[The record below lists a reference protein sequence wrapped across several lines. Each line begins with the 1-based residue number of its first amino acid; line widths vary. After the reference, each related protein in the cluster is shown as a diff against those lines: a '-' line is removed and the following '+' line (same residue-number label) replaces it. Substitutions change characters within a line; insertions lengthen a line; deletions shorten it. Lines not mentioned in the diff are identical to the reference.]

1 MRLYKM
7 NNVRIKTFCLNV
19 LEIHHIPDVK
29 PCKIFRNRIRTFEIV
44 ELFVILDIHIEI
56 YDSL

>member
-7 NNVRIKTFCLNV
+7 NDVRIKTFCLNV
-19 LEIHHIPDVK
+19 LKIHHIPDVK
-29 PCKIFRNRIRTFEIV
+29 PCKIFRNQIRTCEIV
-44 ELFVILDIHIEI
+44 ELFVILDFHIEI